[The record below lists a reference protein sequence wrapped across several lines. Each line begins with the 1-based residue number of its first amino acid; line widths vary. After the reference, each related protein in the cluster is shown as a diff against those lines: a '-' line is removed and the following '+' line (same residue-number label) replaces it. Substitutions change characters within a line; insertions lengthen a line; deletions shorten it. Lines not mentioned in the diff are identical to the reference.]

1 MDQALAELSLKS
13 GSISDLVS
21 HTEFDTVPYDRY
33 SDIKPITGNVATN
46 STLKTFCSLLE
57 VEPKYLDADAEMRR
71 YFGNKVINSAEGSKA
86 QARAPT
92 VRSMLTRPKKMWPPA
107 SMRDGLSLR
116 QLAENELPLQ
126 SQGGEK
132 WFTVEHSSGYRYDQ
146 GMFMQAVRLLDP
158 NHLFALW
165 REVPWHVDTLMQ
177 IAEVFR
183 QQDGELL
190 LRLVAE
196 WYSPSGRPHL
206 FLRYSRTS
214 DIRLRKI
221 PRWCF

>member
-13 GSISDLVS
+13 GSILDLAS
-21 HTEFDTVPYDRY
+21 HTEFDTVPYNRY

-92 VRSMLTRPKKMWPPA
+92 VRSTLTRPKKMWPPA
-107 SMRDGLSLR
+107 SMREGLSLR
-116 QLAENELPLQ
+116 QLAEGELPLQ

-132 WFTVEHSSGYRYDQ
+132 WFTVQHSNGYRYDQ
-146 GMFMQAVRLLDP
+146 GMFMQAVGMLDP
-158 NHLFALW
+158 NHLFAIW
-165 REVPWHVDTLMQ
+165 REVPWHIDTLMQ

-183 QQDGELL
+183 QQDGKLP
-190 LRLVAE
+190 LRLVAK
-196 WYSPSGRPHL
+196 WYSPSGRPL
-206 FLRYSRTS
+206 LLLRYSGTS
-214 DIRLRKI
+214 DIRLRKS
-221 PRWCF
+221 PQWCL